1 MKVLITGGAGFIGAN
16 LSRALTRTSAI
27 DEVQVLDDLSTGTRA
42 NLDGVDG
49 VEVRFTE
56 GSVLDYELLRKVSD
70 GVDSIVHLAAI
81 ASVPLSV
88 ANPRATHDAGATG
101 TLNVFEAAREL
112 GVPHVVVAS
121 SSAVYGSN
129 PKLPISEDDWTRPLS
144 PYAVSKMATE
154 GYALAYQASYGMKTL
169 AFRFFNVYG
178 PLQPAGHA
186 YEAVVGQ
193 VSRPE
198 PINLAYNTNTTL
210 LELIAELESVL
221 GRPLERVHE
230 APRAGDVKTSQADAS
245 RVQALF
251 PGVRPVELR
260 TGLEA
265 TVDWYRGHLG
275 SR

>member
-1 MKVLITGGAGFIGAN
+1 MT
-16 LSRALTRTSAI
+16 LTRWDPFRLPSLFEEYSKNGLKI
-27 DEVQVLDDLSTGTRA
+27 RESEKDI
-42 NLDGVDG
+42 
-49 VEVRFTE
+49 
-56 GSVLDYELLRKVSD
+56 
-70 GVDSIVHLAAI
+70 IV
-81 ASVPLSV
+81 
-88 ANPRATHDAGATG
+88 
-101 TLNVFEAAREL
+101 
-112 GVPHVVVAS
+112 
-121 SSAVYGSN
+121 
-129 PKLPISEDDWTRPLS
+129 
-144 PYAVSKMATE
+144 
-154 GYALAYQASYGMKTL
+154 
-169 AFRFFNVYG
+169 
-178 PLQPAGHA
+178 
-186 YEAVVGQ
+186 EAVVGQ

-221 GRPLERVHE
+221 GRSLERVHE

>member
-1 MKVLITGGAGFIGAN
+1 
-16 LSRALTRTSAI
+16 
-27 DEVQVLDDLSTGTRA
+27 
-42 NLDGVDG
+42 
-49 VEVRFTE
+49 
-56 GSVLDYELLRKVSD
+56 
-70 GVDSIVHLAAI
+70 
-81 ASVPLSV
+81 
-88 ANPRATHDAGATG
+88 
-101 TLNVFEAAREL
+101 
-112 GVPHVVVAS
+112 
-121 SSAVYGSN
+121 
-129 PKLPISEDDWTRPLS
+129 
-144 PYAVSKMATE
+144 MATE

-178 PLQPAGHA
+178 PLQPAEHA
-186 YEAVVGQ
+186 YAAVIPKFIDAALTGRPLTIYGDGTQSRDFTFVTDICQVIVSAVVGQ

-221 GRPLERVHE
+221 GRSLERVHE